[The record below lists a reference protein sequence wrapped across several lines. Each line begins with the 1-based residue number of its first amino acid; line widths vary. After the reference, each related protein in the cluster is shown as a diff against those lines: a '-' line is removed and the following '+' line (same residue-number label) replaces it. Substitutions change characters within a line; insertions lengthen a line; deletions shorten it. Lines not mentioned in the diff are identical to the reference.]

1 MLNHDPNWNPR
12 GMDMEILFI
21 MSGLLCGNQEPLMKP
36 LMKSLMKSPIKT
48 LLFAVWCATH
58 ELFMKRLQGIFSFM
72 KPLMG
77 FSCATHDHS

>member
-36 LMKSLMKSPIKT
+36 LMKSLIKP
-48 LLFAVWCATH
+48 LLLAVWCATH
-58 ELFMKRLQGIFSFM
+58 EPLMKRLQGFFSLM
-72 KPLMG
+72 KPLMV

>member
-36 LMKSLMKSPIKT
+36 LMKTLNVWKLLMKPC
-48 LLFAVWCATH
+48 FAA
-58 ELFMKRLQGIFSFM
+58 MRSY
-72 KPLMG
+72 
-77 FSCATHDHS
+77 S